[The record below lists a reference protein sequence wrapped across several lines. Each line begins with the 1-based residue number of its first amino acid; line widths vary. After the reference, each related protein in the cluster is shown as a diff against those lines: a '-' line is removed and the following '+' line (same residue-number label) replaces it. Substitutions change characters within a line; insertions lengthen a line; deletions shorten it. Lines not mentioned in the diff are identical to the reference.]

1 MRREEE
7 TSGHG
12 REILGQVGRMRP
24 ELARVRAELAL
35 QTVEASAGDGA
46 VRVVASG
53 VQECRSVTIPSAL
66 VAGGSVERVGD
77 PVLLTVN
84 QAIRDSRLLSARCL
98 GPITGT
104 AGPGESIR

>member
-12 REILGQVGRMRP
+12 KEILGQVGRMRK
-24 ELARVRAELAL
+24 ELARVRAELAS
-35 QTVEASAGDGA
+35 QTVEASAGEGA
-46 VRVVASG
+46 FRVVASG
-53 VQECRSVTIPSAL
+53 VRECRSVTISSDL
-66 VAGGSVERVGD
+66 VAGGSAKLVGD
-77 PVLLTVN
+77 PVLLAVN
-84 QAIRDSRLLSARCL
+84 QAIRDSRLLSARRL